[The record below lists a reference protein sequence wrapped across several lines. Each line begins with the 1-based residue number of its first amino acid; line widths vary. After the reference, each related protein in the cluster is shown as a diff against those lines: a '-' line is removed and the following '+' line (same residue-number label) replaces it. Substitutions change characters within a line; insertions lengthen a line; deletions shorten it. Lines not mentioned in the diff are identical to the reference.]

1 MNETPSPPYER
12 LLPEAKIQARI
23 AELGKQISEDY
34 KGEDS
39 LLLVG
44 VLKGATFFLVDLAR
58 NIDHPDLEVDFI
70 SVSSYGMGTES
81 SREPIIN
88 LDVRTP
94 IRDKNVILIEDIVDT
109 GYSLNT
115 LLSMLRARG
124 PKSLKVAALLSKSEA
139 RQVEV
144 PVDYIGFEIPNRYV
158 KGCGLDDAQQG
169 RALRD
174 ILIQEQS

>member
-34 KGEDS
+34 KCEDS

-109 GYSLNT
+109 GYSL
-115 LLSMLRARG
+115 
-124 PKSLKVAALLSKSEA
+124 K
-139 RQVEV
+139 
-144 PVDYIGFEIPNRYV
+144 
-158 KGCGLDDAQQG
+158 
-169 RALRD
+169 
-174 ILIQEQS
+174 